1 MSEPVAEPVVEEET
15 SGSKTGGNF
24 TLVFLLPLLLYFFAV
39 FKLYMTGIND
49 DGTQSV
55 NNPQTKISI
64 VLLGF
69 MVILFLMIYG
79 FNMRDMAKTC
89 PPNTKNFA
97 RNAFLATFTPF
108 IFIMGSL
115 VTVLML
121 MPGWKAPF
129 SNTLGYFIVKN
140 VWARKLFKLQEWVK
154 IDESQGTDVTRPLQR
169 FNQMGNRTFFLNELT
184 PDNFFN
190 GLATLNIGENK
201 QFQFHSK
208 EVDNPKEPGKKMAN
222 PKTDGVHIVKKLYG
236 AVVLKDIVSEFIWY
250 FIGGLLT
257 YSVSQLYALDSY
269 CETETVDNEF
279 TKAYAKAEEMNEEM
293 NEDDD

>member
-1 MSEPVAEPVVEEET
+1 MAGPIAEE
-15 SGSKTGGNF
+15 GSAGSATGSSF
-24 TLVFLLPLLLYFFAV
+24 TLVFLLPLFLYFFAV

-49 DGTQSV
+49 DGTQSAK
-55 NNPQTKISI
+55 NPQTKISI
-64 VLLGF
+64 ILLAF
-69 MVILFLMIYG
+69 LVVLFLMMYG

-89 PPNTKNFA
+89 SPNTKNFA

-108 IFIMGSL
+108 LFIMGSL

-129 SNTLGYFIVKN
+129 SNTIGYFVVKN

-154 IDESQGTDVTRPLQR
+154 IDESQGTDITRPLQR

-190 GLATLNIGENK
+190 GLASLNIGENK
-201 QFQFHSK
+201 QFQFHPK
-208 EVDNPKEPGKKMAN
+208 NINNPNDPGKKMKN
-222 PKTDGVHIVKKLYG
+222 PATDGIHIVKKLYS
-236 AVVLKDIVSEFIWY
+236 AVILKDIVSEFIWY
-250 FIGGLLT
+250 FIAGLLT
-257 YSVSQLYALDSY
+257 FSATQLYALDSY

-279 TKAYAKAEEMNEEM
+279 TKAYDKTAELEEDM
-293 NEDDD
+293 E